1 MAHETQGKMV
11 KTVTAVVCF
20 TKTQR
25 SCAGQSDAFQ
35 PDALQTKS
43 SPYQPTV
50 AISLLAGTPSLRYDL
65 MPPSSRYKINNNRTA
80 AKINDWYLSR
90 KARKAVQMNGSP

>member
-1 MAHETQGKMV
+1 
-11 KTVTAVVCF
+11 
-20 TKTQR
+20 
-25 SCAGQSDAFQ
+25 
-35 PDALQTKS
+35 
-43 SPYQPTV
+43 
-50 AISLLAGTPSLRYDL
+50 L